1 MTAAHPNMTIHPAS
15 FRDPAGFVFSETGV
29 FYRQVNQSYAD
40 HYDLLIRS
48 GLYDTLTGNGLLVPH
63 TEVAENLTGSPD
75 RYKTLLPRQIHRISY
90 ACEWSPEQLKDA
102 ALLTLQIQQIAM
114 DHGMTL
120 KDATPLNIQFEQG
133 SALFLDTLSFEKY
146 DPGRPW
152 IAYRQFCECF
162 LFPLYLQRYLRA
174 GTDKLTS
181 AWPEGIPAAVTARL
195 LPLKSRWNAGAWM
208 HVFLQ
213 NQIHTDVSKTV
224 RTDAKKQPGFSKTK
238 LSRLIEHLRHLV
250 SRLNINQT
258 NNSTWTNYYTETI
271 LGKTYLGGK
280 EQLFRQ
286 YLQEIEF
293 DSALDLGCNDGW
305 FSKILAEKGAPV
317 LAVDSDWQCVS
328 SLYTYT
334 RENKQANI
342 LPLCVDLSNPT
353 PASGFR
359 NAERASFTD
368 RARAGLVTALALI
381 HHLSLGKNI
390 PLPLIAAWFSELTTG
405 YLIIEFVPLSDEKA
419 RQLIARKETAP
430 GGYDIASFES
440 AFSRHFRIERK
451 DPVPGTNRI
460 LYRLKKDSA
469 L

>member
-1 MTAAHPNMTIHPAS
+1 MTGVDPNMTGVHPAS
-15 FRDPAGFVFSETGV
+15 FRDPAGFVFAVNDV
-29 FYRQVNQSYAD
+29 FYRQVNQSYAG

-48 GLYDTLTGNGLLVPH
+48 GLYDALTGNGLLVPH

-102 ALLTLQIQQIAM
+102 ALLTLHIQQIAM

-120 KDATPLNIQFEQG
+120 KDAPPLNIQFEQG
-133 SALFLDTLSFEKY
+133 RPIFLDTLSFEQY

-162 LFPLYLQRYLRA
+162 LFPLYLHRYLRT
-174 GTDKLTS
+174 GTGNLVTG
-181 AWPEGIPAAVTARL
+181 WPEGIPAAATARL
-195 LPLKSRWNAGAWM
+195 LPPKSRWNAGAWM

-213 NQIHTDVSKTV
+213 SHVRSLPSSRGSAGKTS
-224 RTDAKKQPGFSKTK
+224 FSKTK
-238 LSRLIEHLRHLV
+238 LSNLIEHLQNLIN
-250 SRLNINQT
+250 RLTITDTKNP
-258 NNSTWTNYYTETI
+258 TWANYYSETI
-271 LGKTYLGGK
+271 LGKGYLESK
-280 EQLFRQ
+280 ERLFRQ
-286 YLQEIEF
+286 YLHGIEF
-293 DSALDLGCNDGW
+293 SSALDLGCNDGW
-305 FSKILAEKGAPV
+305 FSKILAEKGMPV
-317 LAVDSDWQCVS
+317 LAVDSDWQCVN
-328 SLYTYT
+328 SLYIYN
-334 RENKQANI
+334 RENKQADI

-368 RARAGLVTALALI
+368 RARAGLVIALALI

-390 PLPLIAAWFSELTTG
+390 PLPLIATWFHELTAN

-419 RQLIARKETAP
+419 RQLIARKETEP
-430 GGYDIASFES
+430 DGYDIVSFEL
-440 AFSRHFRIERK
+440 AFSRYFRVEMK
-451 DPVPGTNRI
+451 DPIPGTDRI
-460 LYRLKKDSA
+460 LYRLKKDNA